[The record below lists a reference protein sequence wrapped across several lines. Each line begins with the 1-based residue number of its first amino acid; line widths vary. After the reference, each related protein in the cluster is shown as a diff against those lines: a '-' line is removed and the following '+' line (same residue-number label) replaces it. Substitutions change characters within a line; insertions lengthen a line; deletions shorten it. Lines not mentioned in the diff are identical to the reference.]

1 MSLWATCRAGLIF
14 IMLVTFGIA
23 QPVGVKAPTSA
34 RVGSPFSIETSGVG
48 KATLYIVGPA
58 GVAKREVQLGEPVS
72 VTPDELHN
80 AGHYLILLAG
90 SGATQSASFDLLPS
104 QKTATVSFLAKP
116 SRLPV
121 NLSNGLSGV
130 VYVFDTFGNLVLEPQ
145 KVSFELLES
154 DGKKETRTSTTNYG
168 VGWVRMNSAPKAGAA
183 SLMAIVDGIDAK
195 RVVQQVA
202 GDPCSLRMSAKRDGK
217 NVLLVTDPVRD
228 CAGNPVPDGTVVT
241 FTEVYGAREATVD
254 VPLKRGVAQTALPS
268 EAEAKLS
275 VAAGVVMGNEIHW
288 NGGQ

>member
-1 MSLWATCRAGLIF
+1 MSLWATCRVGLMFVVLVQLAMSQSVDVKPPANARAGS
-14 IMLVTFGIA
+14 T
-23 QPVGVKAPTSA
+23 
-34 RVGSPFSIETSGVG
+34 FSIETSGVG

-58 GVAKREVQLGEPVS
+58 GVVKREAQLGEPVS
-72 VTPDELHN
+72 ISPDELHN
-80 AGHYLILLAG
+80 AGHYLVLLAG
-90 SGATQSASFDLLPS
+90 SGATESASFDLLPS
-104 QKTATVSFLAKP
+104 QNSTTVSFLAKP

-121 NLSNGLSGV
+121 SLSNGLSGV

-145 KVSFELLES
+145 KVSFELVES
-154 DGKKETRTSTTNYG
+154 DGKKETKTSTTSYG

-183 SLMAIVDGIDAK
+183 SLMASVDGIDAK

-202 GDPCSLRMSAKRDGK
+202 GDPCSLKMTAKRDGK

-241 FTEVYGAREATVD
+241 FTEVYGGQQATVD
-254 VPLKRGVAQTALPS
+254 VPLKRGVAQTVLPS
-268 EAEAKLS
+268 EADAKLS
-275 VAAGVVMGNEIHW
+275 AAAGVVMGNEIRW